1 MPYRVEVTSSAARDM
16 NRIPP
21 RYLTA
26 IIEFLY
32 GPLAADPRRLG
43 GSLGNE
49 LEGSHSARRGA
60 YRILYTVLEDEQAV
74 IVHRVD
80 HRATVYRLR

>member
-1 MPYRVEVTSSAARDM
+1 MYRVEVTSSAARDM

-21 RYLTA
+21 RYLAA

-43 GSLGNE
+43 GLLGNE
-49 LEGSHSARRGA
+49 LEGSRSARRGA
-60 YRILYTVLEDEQAV
+60 YRILYTVLEDDQV
-74 IVHRVD
+74 VVVHRVD
-80 HRATVYRLR
+80 HRATAYRPR